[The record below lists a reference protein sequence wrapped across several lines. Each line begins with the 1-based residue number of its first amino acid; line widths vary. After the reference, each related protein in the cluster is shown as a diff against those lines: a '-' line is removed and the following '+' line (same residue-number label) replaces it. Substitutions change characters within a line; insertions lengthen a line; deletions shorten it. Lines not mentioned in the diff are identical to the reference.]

1 MIKGEDLFLDLT
13 RIDVGTARD
22 EHIRGAVGQVQIG
35 PSGGA
40 RIESYAGSLIR
51 AKVLLVPGQSL
62 AAAVGAAAAELG
74 IKAGAITLSGARLDP
89 VRYVMPTYARTPEH
103 VAYYSDTYAPAEGF
117 TLEFATATFGFRDG
131 GPFLHCHAL
140 WRDAAGMLCGGH
152 ILPLDT
158 TLAEPLEAE
167 LTGTGAAVMRA
178 EFDPET
184 RFTLFRPFA
193 TGSTAEQGRFITAH
207 IRPNEDFLTAIERIA
222 LRHGIRQGRILS
234 GIGSTVGVVFE
245 DGTAVEEIP
254 TELLI
259 TEGQITNTNGTPRA
273 DVTMILIDAQG
284 RLLSGRP
291 ARNLN
296 PVLICAELFIE
307 DLTDH

>member
-1 MIKGEDLFLDLT
+1 MQLSDEGLLPEALARRLT
-13 RIDVGTARD
+13 HA
-22 EHIRGAVGQVQIG
+22 G
-35 PSGGA
+35 PSGGE
-40 RIESYAGSLIR
+40 RIESFAGPLIR
-51 AKVLLVPGQSL
+51 AKVRLVPGQSL
-62 AAAVGAAAAELG
+62 AAAVGTAAAELD
-74 IKAGAITLSGARLDP
+74 ITAGAITLTGARLDP

-117 TLEFATATFGFRDG
+117 TLEFATATFGFRDN

-140 WRDAAGMLCGGH
+140 WRDAAGVLCGGH

-193 TGSTAEQGRFITAH
+193 TSQAQGRFITAH
-207 IRPNEDFLTAIERIA
+207 IRPNEDFITAIERIA

-245 DGTAVEEIP
+245 DGTVVEEIP

-259 TEGQITNTNGTPRA
+259 TEGQITTADGTPRA